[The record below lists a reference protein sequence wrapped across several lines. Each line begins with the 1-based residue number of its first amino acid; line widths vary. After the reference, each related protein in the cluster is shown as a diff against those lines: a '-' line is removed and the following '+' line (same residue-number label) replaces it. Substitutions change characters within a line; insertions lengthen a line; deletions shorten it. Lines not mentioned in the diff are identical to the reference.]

1 MALRGA
7 TRDEVEL
14 DATALDRSDCSRDKQ
29 VSHGSE
35 QVSGKR
41 TRLNGPSWRSCRP
54 AMDGREGPSCRE
66 LKAAGQREGA
76 LSSTTSRVSTK
87 SKLATTKTEQASAHL
102 EL

>member
-14 DATALDRSDCSRDKQ
+14 DATALGRSDCSRDKK
-29 VSHGSE
+29 VSHGSA
-35 QVSGKR
+35 QLSGKR

-54 AMDGREGPSCRE
+54 AMGGREGPSCR
-66 LKAAGQREGA
+66 LKAAGRRAGA